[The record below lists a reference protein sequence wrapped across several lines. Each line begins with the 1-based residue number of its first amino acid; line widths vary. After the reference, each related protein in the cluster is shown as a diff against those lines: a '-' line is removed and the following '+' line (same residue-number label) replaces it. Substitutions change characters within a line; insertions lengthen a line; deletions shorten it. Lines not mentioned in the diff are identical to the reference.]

1 MVHALLAAIC
11 GRCAGGSSGSS
22 GASGSGKDTILR
34 PGPQDRPRP
43 GSGSRCSSGAD
54 PLLAYEPQSSNAF
67 TMIYELWVV
76 ARLDEPA
83 ARGARSKPS
92 DEGGWLPDG

>member
-1 MVHALLAAIC
+1 MLRPRSMLMVHALLAAIC
-11 GRCAGGSSGSS
+11 GRCA
-22 GASGSGKDTILR
+22 GSGKDTILR

-83 ARGARSKPS
+83 ARGARSRAV
-92 DEGGWLPDG
+92 GRGRLAAGWL